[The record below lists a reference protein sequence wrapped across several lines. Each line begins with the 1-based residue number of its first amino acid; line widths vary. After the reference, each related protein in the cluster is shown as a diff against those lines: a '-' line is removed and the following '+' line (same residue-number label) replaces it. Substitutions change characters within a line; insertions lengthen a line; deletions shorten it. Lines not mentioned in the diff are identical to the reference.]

1 MGNTGNTPLKIGST
15 LQAQKVARCLP
26 VSWFR
31 EKMTKLRILF
41 VFVLEMFEF

>member
-26 VSWFR
+26 VFLVPGENDKTTDPVRFR
-31 EKMTKLRILF
+31 F
-41 VFVLEMFEF
+41 GDV

>member
-1 MGNTGNTPLKIGST
+1 MGNTANTPLKIGST

-31 EKMTKLRILF
+31 AKMIKLRIL
-41 VFVLEMFEF
+41 FVLEMFEF